1 VKDFVEYA
9 LPLWPLGE
17 VAYYLF
23 VARSLAQI
31 FDYRERELAAIIAAD
46 SRGTLAGSL

>member
-1 VKDFVEYA
+1 VKDSVEYA

-17 VAYYLF
+17 VAYYLL
-23 VARSLAQI
+23 VARRLAQI

-46 SRGTLAGSL
+46 SRGTLAG